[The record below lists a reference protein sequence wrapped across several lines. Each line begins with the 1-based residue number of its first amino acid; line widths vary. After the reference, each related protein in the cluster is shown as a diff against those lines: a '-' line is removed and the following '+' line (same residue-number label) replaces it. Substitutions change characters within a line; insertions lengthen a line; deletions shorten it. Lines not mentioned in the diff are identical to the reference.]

1 VDCRRATSIG
11 LLLLLGVLLGQLLL
25 VQILGWVQ
33 GTQRGDVAITASG
46 ELRDGKSFTFSDT
59 WMVQTE
65 IITNKP

>member
-1 VDCRRATSIG
+1 
-11 LLLLLGVLLGQLLL
+11 VLLGQLLL